1 MSMNAQPP
9 APPKT
14 GFSFKQLAA
23 VALGVMLLTAA
34 GTALAVKIWLF
45 PQPFKPVTLDQQEER
60 QLEEKLERLDAFSVQ
75 TGGSLPQDD
84 FEADGRLRP
93 EPYSEEGASREI
105 SFSEREINSLLAKNT
120 DLADK
125 LAVDFAENLISLRLL
140 LPLDPDFP
148 VMGGKTLQLRA
159 GAELAWRDGRPV
171 AVLKGVSLMGVPL
184 PNAWLGG
191 LKNIDLMQEFGGQ
204 PGFWQSLGAGLESVS
219 VQDGKISLRLRE

>member
-1 MSMNAQPP
+1 MNTPP
-9 APPKT
+9 LAPTPKT
-14 GFSFKQLAA
+14 GFSLKQLLA
-23 VALGVMLLTAA
+23 VAAGVMLLTAA
-34 GTALAVKIWLF
+34 VAALAVKIWFF
-45 PQPFKPVTLDQQEER
+45 PQPFKPVALDQQEER
-60 QLEEKLERLDAFSVQ
+60 RLEEKLERLEAFSVP
-75 TGGSLPQDD
+75 SAPQGD
-84 FEADGRLRP
+84 FEEDGRLRP
-93 EPYSEEGASREI
+93 ERYSEDGASREV

-148 VMGGKTLQLRA
+148 VMGGKTLRLRA
-159 GAELAWRDGRPV
+159 GAELSYRDGRP
-171 AVLKGVSLMGVPL
+171 AVILKGISLMGVPL

-191 LKNIDLMQEFGGQ
+191 LKNIDLMQEFGGT